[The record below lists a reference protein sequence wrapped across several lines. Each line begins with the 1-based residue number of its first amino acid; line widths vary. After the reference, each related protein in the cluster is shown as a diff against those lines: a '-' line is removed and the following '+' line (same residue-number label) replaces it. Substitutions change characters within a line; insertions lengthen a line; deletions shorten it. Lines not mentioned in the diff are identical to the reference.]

1 MPLFPLTDT
10 GRAGAL
16 QAAREAGC
24 TLRLLSGRWHV
35 DARSEADAQACQAII
50 DAFDDLAAAKREK
63 RFEIDRELARR
74 LTARMSLARMM
85 SIGGAGIKLL
95 AKYATPPVSEWD
107 VEDQALLMSQLAQFE
122 RANGILLAA
131 IGLESAVE
139 AGNLA
144 SVRSLDVTADQNW
157 PD

>member
-1 MPLFPLTDT
+1 MPLFLISDT

-16 QAAREAGC
+16 QAAREGGY

-63 RFEIDRELARR
+63 RFEIDRELGSR

-107 VEDQALLMSQLAQFE
+107 VEDQTLLMSQLAQFD
-122 RANGILLAA
+122 RAGGVLLAA
-131 IGLESAVE
+131 LGLEAAVE

-144 SVRSLDVTADQNW
+144 SVRALDVANDANW